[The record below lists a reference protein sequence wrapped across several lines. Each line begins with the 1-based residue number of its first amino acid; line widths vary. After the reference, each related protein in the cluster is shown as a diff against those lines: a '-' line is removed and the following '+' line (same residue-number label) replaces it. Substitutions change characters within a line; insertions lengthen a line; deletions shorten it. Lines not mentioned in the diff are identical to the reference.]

1 MARSDRVIPPRAR
14 VWRPLPSRVP
24 FALAEFIALRPC
36 LYHVTARSNVEEIGR
51 RRVIDSVAAI
61 AEAAGVEHLIRTP
74 RRQSHTVT
82 LGGRSV
88 VVRDQKPLH
97 ERNIAFEGGWMMAD
111 LLEALAERVFFWPGR
126 RDGPIRHGRNH
137 VKRYQREGAA
147 MLRIDTA
154 SLFEA
159 AGDAQPQFCRFNS
172 GSPRCSPGRHSPRG
186 PGTFVAADEADFCPS
201 QVVEV
206 TFRRRAILPPHRVEW
221 RAADPTSLW
230 QPL

>member
-1 MARSDRVIPPRAR
+1 MIRSGEAAAR
-14 VWRPLPSRVP
+14 VSLALPSRVP

-61 AEAAGVEHLIRTP
+61 AEAAGVEHLIRKP

-82 LGGRSV
+82 LDGRSV

-97 ERNIAFEGGWMMAD
+97 EGNIAFEGGWTMAD

-126 RDGPIRHGRNH
+126 RDDPIRHGRNH

-172 GSPRCSPGRHSPRG
+172 GSPRCSRGRHSPRG
-186 PGTFVAADEADFCPS
+186 PGTFVAADEADFRPS

-206 TFRRRAILPPHRVEW
+206 TFRRRAILPPRGVEW
-221 RAADPTSLW
+221 RAADPTGLW
-230 QPL
+230 QTL